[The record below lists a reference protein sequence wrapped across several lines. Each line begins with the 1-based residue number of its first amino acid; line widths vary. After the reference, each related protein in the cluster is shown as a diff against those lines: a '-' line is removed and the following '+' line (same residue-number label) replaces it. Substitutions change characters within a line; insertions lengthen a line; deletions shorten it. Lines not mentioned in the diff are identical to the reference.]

1 MIFGLF
7 FFLPP
12 SPLPSDINTNPM
24 SGDVRLVDSAGSTD
38 VSAGRVEV
46 FYEGA
51 WATLCEI
58 DGKVANSV
66 CWQTVR
72 GLYHRYGNVTQL

>member
-1 MIFGLF
+1 M
-7 FFLPP
+7 
-12 SPLPSDINTNPM
+12 
-24 SGDVRLVDSAGSTD
+24 DSVGSID

-51 WATLCEI
+51 WATLCEM
-58 DGKVANSV
+58 DHQLANSV

-72 GLYHRYGNVTQL
+72 GRYHRYGNVTQL